1 MQADDYYT
9 EENPV
14 RTGRPLLAFAP
25 HKVSATT
32 RIDKTA
38 AFVQCA
44 DRRRGYLS
52 RMRVIAKS
60 FIHGTRKT
68 RFVDGEKAK
77 IVVGL
82 NCKALQAHT
91 TS

>member
-60 FIHGTRKT
+60 IIQDTRRT
-68 RFVDGEKAK
+68 SYSRAK
-77 IVVGL
+77 G
-82 NCKALQAHT
+82 
-91 TS
+91 